1 MCWELVLI
9 YAHVNLNYS
18 SCCWYK

>member
-1 MCWELVLI
+1 VLI